1 MKDKKARAVITE
13 VRTKMDDIFS
23 KSGIAESGAFNSV
36 TVNNVMGRI
45 HQLEQKLD
53 ALLEY
58 FNVEVVHKGMRIIK
72 RK

>member
-1 MKDKKARAVITE
+1 MKDKKARAEIINVKTE
-13 VRTKMDDIFS
+13 MRNTFKE
-23 KSGIAESGAFNSV
+23 SGIAELGSFN
-36 TVNNVMGRI
+36 TIYANNVMGRI